1 MEEFNKIWTEKYRPK
16 TLKDMIISEETRE
29 LLESYKDGIPHLLF
43 AGRPGT
49 GKTSLAQVLV
59 NSMLECNFL
68 YINASDESGI
78 DTIRVKVS
86 GFSRTKSFDGKIK
99 TVILDEADG
108 LKPDGQKA
116 LRNLME
122 SNAANTRF
130 ILTANYKHKIIPAL
144 QSRCTDVD
152 VKPELKEAVRRCAE
166 ILEAEGIKIPEDQKV
181 NFVELIKHE
190 FPDMRKCIN
199 QIQKYSVSG
208 VLKITRI
215 GSDKELLNKIS
226 SSLNDGAVIKLRAY
240 LIANEDRFSGDYD
253 TLLADYLEHLYDAQI
268 EDITKKQCIATIAEH
283 LYQSVFIVDKEINCF
298 ACLIALE
305 GILS

>member
-1 MEEFNKIWTEKYRPK
+1 
-16 TLKDMIISEETRE
+16 
-29 LLESYKDGIPHLLF
+29 
-43 AGRPGT
+43 
-49 GKTSLAQVLV
+49 
-59 NSMLECNFL
+59 
-68 YINASDESGI
+68 
-78 DTIRVKVS
+78 
-86 GFSRTKSFDGKIK
+86 
-99 TVILDEADG
+99 
-108 LKPDGQKA
+108 
-116 LRNLME
+116 
-122 SNAANTRF
+122 
-130 ILTANYKHKIIPAL
+130 
-144 QSRCTDVD
+144 
-152 VKPELKEAVRRCAE
+152 
-166 ILEAEGIKIPEDQKV
+166 
-181 NFVELIKHE
+181 
-190 FPDMRKCIN
+190 MRKCIN